1 MPVFYQIK
9 DTLQEIGID
18 KIDLNYITA
27 GYVSC
32 QQLEQIAQPLGFSD
46 STVDACRE
54 ANMRF
59 RSGVEV
65 YDDYTF
71 TELRIINP
79 SNPEGKDD
87 CVALYIKKNMIIVV
101 DVMDY
106 DGSTKEKFFAAI
118 NRYSYPNITLE
129 KVICAFFDYL
139 IIDDFK
145 YIEDTGNDI
154 TELEEEVLRDN
165 VGDDFNL
172 EMLKLKKQ
180 LLKMHNYYEQL
191 LDITDAVEDNE
202 NDLFVS
208 DDLKYVANLTQ
219 KITRLR
225 EDTDSLSSS
234 VSHLQDAYS
243 SFLDLKLN
251 KIMKLFTVI
260 TSIFFPLTVIVGW
273 YGMNFQS
280 MPEFAWKYGYLYV
293 IGLSV
298 IVVAVL
304 TLIGKRR
311 KWF

>member
-1 MPVFYQIK
+1 MFYQINE
-9 DTLQEIGID
+9 TLKEISAGE
-18 KIDLNYITA
+18 IDLNYITA
-27 GYVSC
+27 AYLSC
-32 QQLEQIAQPLGFSD
+32 AELEQVAGQLGLAE

-79 SNPEGKDD
+79 HHPEGKDD
-87 CVALYIKKNMIIVV
+87 CVALYIKKKLIIVV

-106 DGSTKEKFFAAI
+106 DGSTKEKFFAAV
-118 NRYSYPNITLE
+118 NRYSFSNVTLE
-129 KVICAFFDYL
+129 KVLYAFFDYL
-139 IIDDFK
+139 ILDDFK

-165 VGDDFNL
+165 VGDDFSL
-172 EMLKLKKQ
+172 DMLKLKKQ
-180 LLKMHNYYEQL
+180 LLRMHNYYEQL

-202 NDLFVS
+202 NELF
-208 DDLKYVANLTQ
+208 DDDSLRYIANMTQ

-225 EDTDSLSSS
+225 EDTDTLSSS

-280 MPEFAWKYGYLYV
+280 MPEFAWKYGYVYV
-293 IGLSV
+293 IALSI
-298 IVVAVL
+298 IVVVVL
-304 TLIGKRR
+304 TILGKKR

>member
-1 MPVFYQIK
+1 M
-9 DTLQEIGID
+9 
-18 KIDLNYITA
+18 
-27 GYVSC
+27 
-32 QQLEQIAQPLGFSD
+32 
-46 STVDACRE
+46 
-54 ANMRF
+54 
-59 RSGVEV
+59 
-65 YDDYTF
+65 
-71 TELRIINP
+71 
-79 SNPEGKDD
+79 
-87 CVALYIKKNMIIVV
+87 ALYIKKNMIIVV

>member
-1 MPVFYQIK
+1 MFYQLGEELKEIELK
-9 DTLQEIGID
+9 D
-18 KIDLNYITA
+18 IDLNYVTA
-27 GYVSC
+27 GYLSC
-32 QQLEQIAQPLGFSD
+32 AELEEAAPQLGLAE

-71 TELRIINP
+71 TELRIIDP
-79 SNPEGKDD
+79 SNPKGMDD
-87 CVALYIKKNMIIVV
+87 CVALYIKKNLVIVV
-101 DVMDY
+101 DVLDY
-106 DGSTKEKFFAAI
+106 DGSTKEKFMAAV
-118 NRYSYPNITLE
+118 NRYAHPNATLE
-129 KVICAFFDYL
+129 KLLYAFFDYL

-145 YIEDTGNDI
+145 YIEDAGNDI

-191 LDITDAVEDNE
+191 LDITDAIEDNE
-202 NDLFVS
+202 NDIFDTDNLR
-208 DDLKYVANLTQ
+208 YIANMTQ
-219 KITRLR
+219 KIARLR
-225 EDTDSLSSS
+225 EDTDSLSGS

-280 MPEFAWKYGYLYV
+280 MPEFTWKYGYIYV
-293 IGLSV
+293 IALSV
-298 IVVAVL
+298 LVVAVL
-304 TLIGKRR
+304 TAVGKKR

>member
-1 MPVFYQIK
+1 MFYRIGESM
-9 DTLQEIGID
+9 TEIRVD
-18 KIDLNYITA
+18 EIDLNYLTVA
-27 GYVSC
+27 YLSC
-32 QQLEQIAQPLGFSD
+32 PELEEVAPQLGLAE
-46 STVDACRE
+46 STVEACRE
-54 ANMRF
+54 ATMRF

-79 SNPEGKDD
+79 DHPLEKDD
-87 CVALYIKKNMIIVV
+87 CVALYIKKNIIIVV

-106 DGSTKEKFFAAI
+106 DGSTKEKFMAAI
-118 NRYSYPNITLE
+118 HRYTYPGITPE
-129 KVICAFFDYL
+129 KVLYAFFEYL

-154 TELEEEVLRDN
+154 TELEEEVLKDR

-180 LLKMHNYYEQL
+180 LLRMHNYYEQL

-202 NDLFVS
+202 NNLFDS
-208 DDLKYVANLTQ
+208 DNLRYIANMTQ

-234 VSHLQDAYS
+234 VSHLQDAYA

-273 YGMNFQS
+273 YGMNFHS

-293 IGLSV
+293 IGLSLT
-298 IVVAVL
+298 VVTVL
-304 TLIGKRR
+304 FVVGKKR